1 MCEAMSMVPGKD
13 SRKAYL
19 FVSVAIV
26 LWASTAAVGK
36 LLLRDLD
43 ALQAIFFMLLFASV
57 ALTIVV
63 LAQGKR
69 SVIKRYSFRDF
80 AVFAGMGFL
89 GVFGYHAFLF
99 AGLAYAPA
107 QEAFI
112 LNYTWPLWVVV
123 FSVLILKRRFTW
135 RSAAAIALSFL
146 GVVVVATK
154 GAFALSFTSLT
165 GDLFALAG
173 AVCYGLFSVL
183 GVRLR
188 YDSAVSMASY
198 YIFGTLYAIPA
209 VLLFSS
215 MPSVSPLQIA
225 GLVWLGVLTC
235 GVAFLVWFLALK
247 HGDAAK
253 MANIVF
259 LTPFLSLVYI
269 HFLLGEAILFSSLVG
284 LMLIVAGIAIQS
296 FDGPLRLLVLIRRR
310 TRNDKNR

>member
-1 MCEAMSMVPGKD
+1 MVPGKD

-19 FVSVAIV
+19 FVSVSIL

-36 LLLRDLD
+36 LLLGGID
-43 ALQAIFFMLLFASV
+43 ALQVICFMLLFASV
-57 ALTIVV
+57 ALIGLV
-63 LAQGKR
+63 LVQGKCG
-69 SVIKRYSFRDF
+69 VIKQYSFRDV
-80 AVFAGMGFL
+80 AIFAGMGFL

-123 FSVLILKRRFTW
+123 FSVLLLKRRFTW
-135 RSAAAIALSFL
+135 VGVAAIALSFL

-154 GAFALSFTSLT
+154 GTFAFSFTSLT

-183 GVRLR
+183 GVRLK
-188 YDSAVSMASY
+188 YDSAISMASY
-198 YIFGTLYAIPA
+198 YVFGTLFAILA

-215 MPSVSPLQIA
+215 VPDVGLLQVA
-225 GLVWLGVLTC
+225 GLAWLGVLTC
-235 GVAFLVWFLALK
+235 GVAFLTWFLALK
-247 HGDAAK
+247 HGDTAK
-253 MANIVF
+253 MANVVF

-269 HFLLGEAILFSSLVG
+269 RFLLDEAILVSSFVG

-296 FDGPLRLLVLIRRR
+296 FDGASIRSS
-310 TRNDKNR
+310 NQ